1 MATTIKS
8 MMATAKKRIVAD
20 MEGKKKKTKKSAKEQ
35 YSELREAVKEVQ
47 PSPISFSDR
56 YEEELKRSLFENRNT
71 EIIEDEEI
79 KVNLEVHVKK
89 SIG

>member
-1 MATTIKS
+1 
-8 MMATAKKRIVAD
+8 MATAKKRIVAD

-47 PSPISFSDR
+47 PSPMSFSDR